1 MHQSV
6 NSRASWSVLTMKDIK
21 GLSFILR
28 EKLSLNKCR
37 VDCLTGMIMALMVVR
52 TINLQILS
60 KAIKSGTL
68 AESCVRRLQRFF
80 VEAKIDFDQLA
91 KVLVGLIL
99 PSTSDFEITIDRTN
113 WQFGKKNLNI
123 LMLGVVYQGAA
134 IPVMWVLLNKK
145 GNSNTDERIKL
156 MKRFIDVFGKDCI
169 KVVLADREF
178 VGKKWFSYLK
188 DEQIQFLIRIKENT
202 KVSNTRV
209 QGSNVKKL
217 FSNLGVG
224 MQQRLEGTRK
234 IWGLKVYLTAL
245 RLETGELLAVA
256 SAHDFKEA
264 IELYGKRWEIESLFQ
279 SFKGRGFNFED
290 THITEI
296 ERINRIVAVLSL
308 AFVWALKVGE
318 WCNDNV
324 KKLKIK
330 KHGRLERSLFRYGL
344 DVLNQAILETGF
356 EHLWNSF
363 LKLLSSKQYKL
374 AEII

>member
-1 MHQSV
+1 
-6 NSRASWSVLTMKDIK
+6 MKDIK
-21 GLSFILR
+21 GLSLILR

-52 TINLQILS
+52 TINLQLLS

-91 KVLVGLIL
+91 KVVVGLIL

-145 GNSNTDERIKL
+145 GNSNTDERINL
-156 MKRFIDVFGKDCI
+156 MKRFIGVFGKDCI

-178 VGKKWFSYLK
+178 AGKEWFSYLK

-217 FSNLGVG
+217 FSNQGVG
-224 MQQRLEGTRK
+224 VQQRLEGTRN
-234 IWGLKVYLTAL
+234 IWGLKLYLTAL
-245 RLETGELLAVA
+245 RLETGELLVVA

-279 SFKGRGFNFED
+279 SLKGRGFNFED

-308 AFVWALKVGE
+308 AFVWAIKVGE

-356 EHLWNSF
+356 QYLWNSF
-363 LKLLSSKQYKL
+363 LKILRSKQYKL

>member
-1 MHQSV
+1 
-6 NSRASWSVLTMKDIK
+6 MKDIK
-21 GLSFILR
+21 ELSFILR

-37 VDCLTGMIMALMVVR
+37 VDCLTGIIMALMVAR

-91 KVLVGLIL
+91 KALVSLIL
-99 PSTSDFEITIDRTN
+99 PTTSEFQITLDRTN
-113 WQFGKKNLNI
+113 WQFGKKNINI
-123 LMLGVVYQGAA
+123 LMLGIVYQGAA
-134 IPVMWVLLNKK
+134 IPVMWMLLNKK
-145 GNSNTDERIKL
+145 GNSNTAERIEL
-156 MKRFIDVFGKDCI
+156 MERFIRVFGKDCI
-169 KVVLADREF
+169 EVVLADREF
-178 VGKKWFSYLK
+178 VGKRWFKYLK
-188 DEQIQFLIRIKENT
+188 DQQIQFLIRIKENT
-202 KVSNTRV
+202 KVSNTRE
-209 QGSNVKKL
+209 QGSNVKNL

-234 IWGLKVYLTAL
+234 IWGLKLYLTAL

-256 SAHDFKEA
+256 SADDFEEP
-264 IELYGKRWEIESLFQ
+264 IELYGKRWEIETLFQ
-279 SFKGRGFNFED
+279 SLKGRGFNFED
-290 THITEI
+290 THITDMA
-296 ERINRIVAVLSL
+296 RINRIVAVLSL
-308 AFVWALKVGE
+308 AFVWALKVGQ
-318 WCNDNV
+318 WCHDNI

-356 EHLWNSF
+356 EHLWKLF

-374 AEII
+374 AKIM